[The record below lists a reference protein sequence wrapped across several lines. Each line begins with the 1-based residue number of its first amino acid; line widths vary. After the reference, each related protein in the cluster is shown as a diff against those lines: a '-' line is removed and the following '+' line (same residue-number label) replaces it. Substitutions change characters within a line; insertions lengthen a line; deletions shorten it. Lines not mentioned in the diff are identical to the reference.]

1 MPSKK
6 TSHSNP
12 NTKTYWLLRP
22 VSLKILSALL
32 LCFVGALIYLDAQV
46 RYKFEGKRWALPAK
60 VYARALEIY
69 DGKALNLHN
78 LEQELALLNYQHVA
92 DIESP
97 GTYHVTGDNIEIFSR
112 AHYTPNG
119 KQNAEYFQFSLI
131 NDVVQN
137 LASHGAASLY
147 TLEPYKI
154 GGIYPRI
161 KEERILLPY
170 EAFPEALKST
180 LIVTEDRDF
189 KNHIGLSP
197 LSILRA
203 AWANLKA
210 GRVVQ
215 GGSTLTQQLVK
226 NFYLTRERSITRKV
240 NEALMSIL
248 LEAHYD
254 KQDILETYMNDIF
267 LGQSGALAIHGFGAA
282 SYFYFGKSVA
292 ECELPEFA
300 LLVAMVKGPSYYNP
314 RRFPERAIKRRNH
327 VLSLLRDE
335 KVISPNDYRIF
346 SQSNLGVISKPKK
359 QTNRFPA
366 FMDLV
371 KRQLQSD
378 YDDEDLRTE
387 GLQIYTTLDP
397 QIQLHLEHSVQTQV
411 NKLEQLKKSPM
422 LQAGAVVTSAGTGEV
437 LALLGDKQTQYN
449 GFNRALDAN
458 RPIGSLIKPAIFL
471 SALAQPEQYNLAS
484 LLPDQAF
491 KIEFENGQTWM
502 PQNFDHKEHGDI
514 PLHRALSKSYNL
526 STARLGIELGIPTV
540 HDIIRKL
547 GIDKTLNPYPSL
559 FLGAQSLSP
568 FEVTQLYQTIASNG
582 FNIPLRAIREVSNN
596 QGETLSRYPFKIE
609 QVVSPEAIFLLHHA
623 LQDVMRSGTG
633 RSAYQQ
639 LPDAL
644 HVAGKTGTTN
654 DNRDSWFAGFSGD
667 YLAVFWL
674 GRDDNKPTN
683 LTGSSGALRVWTDFI
698 KRIPQYPISMVKPK
712 QVSYYWFDKQNGK
725 RTNEQCRGAEPLP
738 IWGSVDHLDFQSCQS
753 GYSSISGW
761 FKSWF

>member
-1 MPSKK
+1 MPSNK
-6 TSHSNP
+6 TPSS
-12 NTKTYWLLRP
+12 NTKTFWILRP
-22 VSLKILSALL
+22 TSLKILAVLI
-32 LCFVGALIYLDAQV
+32 LCCISALIYLDAQV

-60 VYARALEIY
+60 VYARTLEIY
-69 DGKALNLHN
+69 EGKALNLNN
-78 LEQELALLNYQHVA
+78 LQQELTLLNYQAVA
-92 DIESP
+92 NIESP
-97 GTYHVTGDNIEIFSR
+97 GTYHVTGNNIEIFSR
-112 AHYTPNG
+112 THSTPNG
-119 KQNAEYFQFSLI
+119 KQNAVHFQFSLI
-131 NDVVQN
+131 NDVVQD
-137 LASHGAASLY
+137 LASTNQTPSSLY

-170 EAFPEALKST
+170 EDFPKALKST

-189 KNHIGLSP
+189 KVHIGLSP
-197 LSILRA
+197 LSIIRA

-226 NFYLTRERSITRKV
+226 NFYLSRERSITRKV
-240 NEALMSIL
+240 NEALMSLL

-282 SYFYFGKSVA
+282 SYFYFGKSIT
-292 ECELPEFA
+292 ECDLPEFA

-314 RRFPERAIKRRNH
+314 RRFPERAIKRRNL

-335 KVISPNDYRIF
+335 QVISQSDYQVF
-346 SQSNLGVISKPKK
+346 SKSDLGVVSKPRK

-387 GLQIYTTLDP
+387 GLHIYTTLDP

-411 NKLEQLKKSPM
+411 NKLERIKKSPM
-422 LQAGAVVTSAGTGEV
+422 LQAGAVVTAAGTGEV
-437 LALLGDKQTQYN
+437 LALLGDRQTQLN

-458 RPIGSLIKPAIFL
+458 RSIGSLIKPAIYL
-471 SALAQPEQYNLAS
+471 SALAQPEKYNLAS
-484 LLPDQAF
+484 LLSDQAF
-491 KIEFENGQTWM
+491 KVEFENGQTWM

-514 PLHRALSKSYNL
+514 PLHQALSKSYNL
-526 STARLGIELGIPTV
+526 STARLGIELGIPAV
-540 HDIIRKL
+540 HETIRKL
-547 GIDKTLNPYPSL
+547 GIEKTLNPYPSL
-559 FLGAQSLSP
+559 FLGAQALSP

-582 FNIPLRAIREVSNN
+582 FNMPLRAIREVSNS

-609 QVVSPEAIFLLHHA
+609 QVHSPEAIFLLHHA

-633 RSAYQQ
+633 RSVYQQ

-683 LTGSSGALRVWTDFI
+683 LTGSSGALKVWTDFI

-712 QVSYYWFDKQNGK
+712 QVSYYWFDKQSGK
-725 RTNEQCRGAEPLP
+725 RTNKECRGAEPLP